1 MSGEPMDEVRQIADA
16 VLYEGYLLWPYR
28 RSALKNQ
35 KRWTFGGVY
44 PAPYSRARG
53 EDDPWLMR
61 TECLV
66 EGPPEATVDV
76 RVRFLHVIRRQVCRQ
91 GEGGLEPVDELT
103 VGDERYLSWEE
114 ATEREIN
121 VPAAALAAL
130 LDEPHAAAIDIPA
143 DQRTEWLADPGG
155 ERVGA
160 VVRSWRALQGSI
172 EVRATRPRDGVC
184 TLTVTITNTT
194 PWEGTSRDEA
204 LERTL
209 VSTHTIAH
217 TDGGQFVSQT
227 DPPESLRPLVAECRN
242 VGAWPV
248 LVGTEGDEENQD
260 TILSAPIILY
270 DYPQIAPESPGN
282 LFDSTEIDGLLT
294 LNILTLTD
302 AEKQEMR
309 DSDPRARQL
318 LERTDALS
326 SEQLLKLHGALRE
339 FRPFRET

>member
-1 MSGEPMDEVRQIADA
+1 MDQVRQIADA

-53 EDDPWLMR
+53 ADDPWTMR

-66 EGPPEATVDV
+66 EGAPEATVDV
-76 RVRFLHVIRRQVCRQ
+76 RVRFLHVIRRQVARQ
-91 GEGGLEPVDELT
+91 TADGLTPVDELT
-103 VGDERYLSWEE
+103 VGEERYLTWEE
-114 ATEREIN
+114 ATEREIS
-121 VPAAALAAL
+121 VPATRLAAL
-130 LDEPHAAAIDIPA
+130 LDEPASAAIDIPA
-143 DQRTEWLADPGG
+143 DRRTEWLADASGH
-155 ERVGA
+155 RVGA
-160 VVRSWRALQGSI
+160 VVRSWRALVGSV
-172 EVRATRPRDGVC
+172 EMRATRPSEGVYA
-184 TLTVTITNTT
+184 LTVSIVNTT
-194 PWEGTSRDEA
+194 PWEGTDRDAA
-204 LERTL
+204 LERTF

-217 TDGGQFVSQT
+217 TEGGGFVSQT
-227 DPPESLRPLVAECRN
+227 DPPERLRPLVDECRN

-248 LVGTEGDEENQD
+248 LVGTEGERH

-270 DYPQIAPESPGN
+270 DYPQIAPESPGD

-294 LNILTLTD
+294 LNILSMTD

-309 DSDPRARQL
+309 DSDPRARQI

-326 SEQLLKLHGALRE
+326 PEQLLQLHGTLRE
-339 FRPFRET
+339 YRPFREM